1 MIFSVFLFGCLTAS
15 SAALV
20 SLSLWAETSAPVLLA
35 LAALLGAG
43 IAPIYANIMTW
54 LEQVRAVSSQKD
66 LRRKN
71 MFL

>member
-1 MIFSVFLFGCLTAS
+1 MFLFGCLTAS

-54 LEQVRAVSSQKD
+54 LEQVRAVTSQKD
-66 LRRKN
+66 LKRKN
-71 MFL
+71 MFLLKK